1 MKKMNE
7 DLNCINTMH
16 LHYCMMNAEN
26 EAQKKK
32 GANWLKLKAGW
43 QKVGKSNSS
52 IVVQ

>member
-1 MKKMNE
+1 
-7 DLNCINTMH
+7 
-16 LHYCMMNAEN
+16 MMNAEN
-26 EAQKKK
+26 EAQKK